1 VDFAWL
7 IHRGCCALM
16 LVARKSLAQS
26 ASFVLLSLRASA
38 YGPRGYPQKFMARSV
53 VIVGAGPAGAAAA
66 IELSRAGA
74 SVTVIDK
81 AVFPRD
87 KCCGD
92 GLTAGALR
100 HLDHLGLD
108 PGDVATWKPVTDVWI
123 TRPSGESMLFPLPEG
138 PGQFAATAARQ
149 DLDMALVNLAIE
161 EGADIRQGVALE
173 SVSLFDDRVELHT
186 SDGVIE
192 ADWLIAADGMWSPTR
207 KALGLTHGSYRGE
220 WHAFRQYFANVSP
233 LAAKDLNVWFEP
245 DILPGYMWCFPLP
258 DNRANIGFGVLRGG
272 DHKMKEL
279 GDLWRDLLERPH
291 IRDVI
296 GHDAVPEGTHKAWPI
311 PARIGE
317 LPLTAHR
324 TFFVG
329 DATGACDP
337 MTGEGIGQALQTG
350 MAGAEAIIQAATPIE
365 AALWYEREA
374 DQELGVDM
382 RFAATL
388 GTVLGSEFGAEWALK
403 TAGMTNWTSRNF
415 ARWLFE
421 DYPRALLGTPRRW
434 SRDMFAQPGAYAD
447 N

>member
-1 VDFAWL
+1 MQTSD
-7 IHRGCCALM
+7 HSR
-16 LVARKSLAQS
+16 R
-26 ASFVLLSLRASA
+26 
-38 YGPRGYPQKFMARSV
+38 V

-66 IELSRAGA
+66 VELRRAG
-74 SVTVIDK
+74 SDVIVIDK

-92 GLTAGALR
+92 GLTSGALR

-108 PGDVATWKPVTDVWI
+108 PADVASWKPVTDVWI
-123 TRPSGESMLFPLPEG
+123 TRPSGESMLFPLPKA
-138 PGQFAATAARQ
+138 PGQFAATASRE
-149 DLDMALVNLAIE
+149 DLDMALVNLALK
-161 EGADIRQGVALE
+161 EGAEIRQGVALE
-173 SVSLFDDRVELHT
+173 GVELFDDRVKVAT
-186 SDGVIE
+186 SDGPIT

-207 KALGLTHGSYRGE
+207 KALGLNQGSYRGE
-220 WHAFRQYFANVSP
+220 WHAFRQYFSTVSP
-233 LAAKDLNVWFEP
+233 RAADELFVWFEA

-258 DNRANIGFGVLRGG
+258 NNRANIGFGVIRGG
-272 DHKMKEL
+272 KHKMNEM
-279 GDLWRDLLERPH
+279 GDLWRDLLQRPH
-291 IRDVI
+291 VREII
-296 GHDAVPEGTHKAWPI
+296 GDQAEPEGTHKAWPI

-350 MAGAEAIIQAATPIE
+350 MGAAHALLAANSPAQAAATYKDE
-365 AALWYEREA
+365 TERELA
-374 DQELGVDM
+374 VDM

-388 GTVLGSEFGAEWALK
+388 GNVLGTEFGAEWSLK

-421 DYPRALLGTPRRW
+421 DYQRAVLGTPGRW
-434 SRDMFAQPGAYAD
+434 SKDMFTKPGAFA
-447 N
+447 